1 MLSRLIE
8 LSLKY
13 RLLVIVAFVAIS
25 AFGFR
30 AYQEIPVD
38 AFPDITPKQVVVYTE
53 SPGNSAEDIEKL
65 ITYPVESALSGMAG
79 VKLIMSNS
87 IFGLSYVSVF
97 FEDDMDIYFLRQL
110 VSERLTGVDIP
121 ADWGKPVLGPN
132 TTGLGQV
139 FWYRLKDTT
148 DSYSLREIREMQE
161 YIVTPLFKSVSG
173 VEEVIGWGGDEKQY
187 NVLIDTKK
195 LQDIGVTYAD
205 IIDALQKSNQAA
217 GGQYLEFNREQYLIR
232 GAGLYK
238 SLDDIRN
245 TVVKSSPGQSVT
257 IRDVATVETGS
268 APRFGAVSI
277 DGDEAVMGMVLQ
289 RTATNAAKVV
299 EKIQAKIPTVNA
311 ALPKGV
317 VIETL
322 YDRTEITHK
331 AVSTMRSALL
341 SGVILVAIVL
351 FLFLF
356 ELRSAFIVIISLPIS
371 LLIAFLLM
379 DYYGISANLMSLSGL
394 AIAVG
399 MIVDGTIV
407 IVENAFRKLH
417 EAPDA
422 PRLQIISTA
431 AKEVATPVTFAVL
444 IIAAVFIPLLSLDGL
459 AGKLYGPMAINI
471 VFVMLGSLLVALVLV
486 PVLTFLMLKP
496 SKSSENTVMKVIK
509 KGYTPLLV
517 YALSHAKSILT
528 AVTVLFVV
536 LAYILTLQ
544 GREFMPEL
552 NEESIM
558 YRVIS
563 IPGTGLE
570 HSTETAGKIEKY
582 ILSNYTDDV
591 SSVLSMIGRSEKG
604 ETAQA
609 NYMEVLLTL
618 KPGIE
623 DLPGL
628 RDAMNADLKEHFE
641 FVQFIPT
648 QPIAMRIEELLEGV
662 KAELAVKIYGDD
674 QKILD
679 KISKEIQSSL
689 NGVDGLEE
697 MEVEVQL
704 GQAQIKIEP
713 DYLALAR
720 YGISV
725 EEVMDVVR
733 NGIGEEPVSEKI
745 EGIRR
750 FGIVPKIK
758 DAKKDIQAVKDV
770 TLRSKSGALVTLD
783 QLCDIT
789 ITQGASF
796 IKREDLSRY
805 MVLSMEVEGRDVAS
819 FVAEADE
826 IIKAQVDIPDGY
838 YIGWAGDFKNMK
850 EATDRLMVIIPITIF
865 LVILLLYTAFNSL
878 SKAMLILLN
887 VPFGFIGG
895 IVALLLSGIYLS
907 VSAIIGFLAIF
918 AIAILNGIVLV
929 SFIDELRE
937 KFPHVSLKVLLKDA
951 TLLRL
956 RPVLMTAFTTLF
968 GILPLLYATG
978 VGSEIQYPLSVVITG
993 GIISSTLLTLLILP
1007 STYLLFYRNDH
1018 FCEEH
1023 DQADAQGRTRHEEE

>member
-1 MLSRLIE
+1 MLNSIIE

-13 RLLVIVAFVAIS
+13 KLLVIAIFIAIM

-30 AYQEIPVD
+30 AYQNIPVD
-38 AFPDITPKQVVVYTE
+38 AFPDITPKQVVIYTE

-65 ITYPVESALSGMAG
+65 ITYPLESAISGMAG
-79 VKLIMSNS
+79 VKMIMSNS
-87 IFGLSYVSVF
+87 FFGLSYVSVF

-110 VSERLTGVDIP
+110 MSERLASVDIP
-121 ADWGKPVLGPN
+121 QGWGKPTLGPN

-139 FWYRLKDTT
+139 FWYEIKDTT
-148 DSYSLREIREMQE
+148 GKYTLREVRQMQD

-173 VEEVIGWGGDEKQY
+173 VEEVIGWGGYEKQY
-187 NVLIDTKK
+187 NVEIDTKK
-195 LQDIGVTYAD
+195 LQNIGVTYED
-205 IIDALQKSNQAA
+205 IIDALQKSNLAA

-245 TVVKSSPGQSVT
+245 TVVKSNNGQAVT
-257 IRDVATVETGS
+257 IEDVAEVKEGS
-268 APRFGAVSI
+268 APRFGAISI
-277 DGDEAVMGMVLQ
+277 DGEESVIGMVLQ

-299 EKIQAKIPTVNA
+299 ESIQEKIETVNT
-311 ALPKGV
+311 ALPDGV
-317 VIETL
+317 EINTV

-331 AVSTMRSALL
+331 AVSTMNSALL
-341 SGVILVAIVL
+341 TGVVLVAIVL

-407 IVENAFRKLH
+407 VVENSFRKLH
-417 EAPDA
+417 DEPDA
-422 PRLQIISTA
+422 PRLKLIADS

-459 AGKLYGPMAINI
+459 AGKLYSPMALNI

-486 PVLTFLMLKP
+486 PVLAFLLLKP
-496 SKSSENTVMKVIK
+496 TKSGDNFIMSKIK
-509 KGYTPLLV
+509 HAYTPVLMF
-517 YALSHAKSILT
+517 ALSHAKLLLVGVS
-528 AVTVLFVV
+528 ALFVV

-544 GREFMPEL
+544 GREFMPNL

-558 YRVIS
+558 YRVIA
-563 IPGTGLE
+563 IPGTALTQ
-570 HSTETAGKIEKY
+570 SIDTASAVEKH
-582 ILSNYTDDV
+582 ILKNYPNDV
-591 SSVLSMIGRSEKG
+591 KSVLSMAGRSEKG

-609 NYMEVLLTL
+609 NYMEILLIL
-618 KPGIE
+618 KDNIKDLPALTHRMNE
-623 DLPGL
+623 DLEQTFTHV
-628 RDAMNADLKEHFE
+628 A
-641 FVQFIPT
+641 FVPT
-648 QPIAMRIEELLEGV
+648 QPIAMRVEELLEGV
-662 KAELAVKIYGDD
+662 QSELAIKIFGSD

-679 KISKEIQSSL
+679 GISKEIQEKIAK
-689 NGVDGLEE
+689 VDGLER
-697 MEVEVQL
+697 MEVETQL
-704 GQAQIKIEP
+704 GQAQIKITP
-713 DYLALAR
+713 NYLSLAR

-725 EEVMDVVR
+725 AEVMQVIR
-733 NGIGEEPVSEKI
+733 NGIGEEAISEKI
-745 EGIRR
+745 EGVKR
-750 FGIVPKIK
+750 FGIVAKIK
-758 DAKKDIQAVKDV
+758 DAKLDIESVKNV
-770 TLRSKSGALVTLD
+770 TLRAKDGEIVTLD
-783 QLCDIT
+783 QICDIT
-789 ITQGASF
+789 VTQGASF
-796 IKREDLSRY
+796 IKRQNLSRY
-805 MVLSMEVEGRDVAS
+805 MVLSMEVDGRDVAS
-819 FVAEADE
+819 FVAEADD
-826 IIKAQVDIPDGY
+826 IIKNSVNMPSGY
-838 YIGWAGDFKNMK
+838 YIGWAGDFKNMQ
-850 EATDRLMVIIPITIF
+850 EATQKLMIIIPITIL
-865 LVILLLYTAFNSL
+865 LVILLLYTAFNSI

-895 IVALLLSGIYLS
+895 IIALVISGIYLS

-929 SFIDELRE
+929 SFIDELRV
-937 KFPHVSLKVLLKDA
+937 KYPHVELKVLLKNA

-968 GILPLLYATG
+968 GILPLLYASG

-993 GIISSTLLTLLILP
+993 GIVSSTLLTLLILP
-1007 STYLLFYRNDH
+1007 STYLLFYKNQH
-1018 FCEEH
+1018 IVEENKI
-1023 DQADAQGRTRHEEE
+1023 DPSRQKSALE

>member
-1 MLSRLIE
+1 MLDKIIE

-13 RLLVIVAFVAIS
+13 KILVLVLFVAIS

-30 AYQEIPVD
+30 AYQNIPVD
-38 AFPDITPKQVVVYTE
+38 AFPDITPKQVVVFTE

-65 ITYPVESALSGMAG
+65 VTYPIESALSGMAD

-97 FEDDMDIYFLRQL
+97 FEDKADIYFLRQL
-110 VSERLTGVDIP
+110 VSERLSGVDIP
-121 ADWGKPVLGPN
+121 KGWGKPVLGPN

-139 FWYRLKDTT
+139 FWYEIKDSSGKYTLQELK
-148 DSYSLREIREMQE
+148 EMQE
-161 YIVTPLFKSVSG
+161 YVVSPLLKSVSG
-173 VEEVIGWGGDEKQY
+173 VEEVVGWGGDEKQY

-195 LQDIGVTYAD
+195 LQNIGVTYSD
-205 IIDALQKSNQAA
+205 IVSALQKSNQAA
-217 GGQYLEFNREQYLIR
+217 GGQYLEFNDEQYLIR

-238 SLDDIRN
+238 TLDDIRN
-245 TVVKSSPGQSVT
+245 TVVKSSAGQSVT
-257 IRDVATVETGS
+257 IRDVATVQAGN

-277 DGDEAVMGMVLQ
+277 DGKEAVIGMVLQ

-299 EKIQAKIPTVNA
+299 SLIKKKLPTVNA

-317 VIETL
+317 SIEAI

-331 AVSTMRSALL
+331 AVNTMTSALL
-341 SGVILVAIVL
+341 SGVVLVAIVL

-356 ELRSAFIVIISLPIS
+356 EFRSAFIVIISLPLS

-379 DYYGISANLMSLSGL
+379 DYYGLSANLMSLSGL

-407 IVENAFRKLH
+407 IVENSFRKLH
-417 EAPDA
+417 DEPDA
-422 PRLQIISTA
+422 PRLQVISQA

-459 AGKLYGPMAINI
+459 AGKLYTPMALNI

-486 PVLTFLMLKP
+486 PVLTFLLLKP
-496 SKSSENTVMKVIK
+496 SKSAENVVMRGIK
-509 KGYTPLLV
+509 KAYTPVLMF
-517 YALSHAKSILT
+517 ALSHAKSLL
-528 AVTVLFVV
+528 AVISVV
-536 LAYILTLQ
+536 FIFLAYILTQQ
-544 GREFMPEL
+544 GREFMPSL

-558 YRVIS
+558 YRVIA
-563 IPGTGLE
+563 IPGTGLT
-570 HSTETAGKIEKY
+570 HSTQTASAIEKY
-582 ILSNYTDDV
+582 ILKEYPNEV

-618 KPGIE
+618 KENIK
-623 DLPGL
+623 DLASL
-628 RDAMNADLKEHFE
+628 TKKMNKDLAQQFS
-641 FVQFIPT
+641 FVQFVPT

-674 QKILD
+674 QKV
-679 KISKEIQSSL
+679 IQSIAKQIQMKL
-689 NGVDGLEE
+689 AKVDGLEE
-697 MEVEVQL
+697 MEVETQL

-725 EEVMDVVR
+725 QDVMSVIR
-733 NGIGEEPVSEKI
+733 NGIGEEAVSQKI

-758 DAKKDIQAVKDV
+758 DAKKSIEAVKKV
-770 TLRSKSGALVTLD
+770 TLRSKSGALVSLG
-783 QLCDIT
+783 QVCNIKVFH
-789 ITQGASF
+789 GASF
-796 IKREDLSRY
+796 VKRENLSRY
-805 MVLSMEVEGRDVAS
+805 MVLSMEVENRDIAS
-819 FVAEADE
+819 FVEEANE
-826 IIKAQVDIPDGY
+826 VIKKEVNIPDGY
-838 YIGWAGDFKNMK
+838 YISWAGDFKNMK
-850 EATDRLMVIIPITIF
+850 EATQKLMLIIPITIL

-878 SKAMLILLN
+878 SKAMLIMLN

-895 IVALLLSGIYLS
+895 IIALVFSGIYLS
-907 VSAIIGFLAIF
+907 VSAIVGFLAIF

-929 SFIDELRE
+929 SFIDELRV
-937 KFPHVSLKVLLKDA
+937 KYPHVNLKTVLKDA

-1007 STYLLFYRNDH
+1007 ATYLLFYKNEH
-1018 FCEEH
+1018 LCEEN
-1023 DQADAQGRTRHEEE
+1023 DITGA